1 MAFTGNYATNTYK
14 NGLNTGTFNLG
25 GILNIAHGG
34 TGLSTV
40 GPSGEVLVSN
50 GTTAGWA
57 AIPPVGDLAG
67 GAAVGWI
74 ASKLGIDDATVEGV
88 TQALTGSPE
97 MTLKLKELDLEYAKL
112 DQQDRDSARKAYSE
126 VATSEY
132 ATKLDKAVVPILALG
147 TVGIAFLLIGILM
160 FKNVPTDQQQIII
173 FALGFI
179 TSASSQVLS
188 FYFGSSQGS
197 KDKTKEIEGML
208 KK

>member
-1 MAFTGNYATNTYK
+1 MDSLLSILKGIAPVLAT
-14 NGLNTGTFNLG
+14 
-25 GILNIAHGG
+25 A
-34 TGLSTV
+34 V
-40 GPSGEVLVSN
+40 AGP
-50 GTTAGWA
+50 
-57 AIPPVGDLAG
+57 AG

-97 MTLKLKELDLEYAKL
+97 LTIKLKELDLEYAKL
-112 DQQDRDSARKAYSE
+112 EQQDRDSARKAYAE
-126 VATSEY
+126 VATSEH

-147 TVGIAFLLIGILM
+147 TVALAFLFIGILI
-160 FKNVPTDQQQIII
+160 FIDVAPDQQQMII

-179 TSASSQVLS
+179 TSSAGQVLS

-197 KDKTKEIEGML
+197 KDKTKELEGMM

>member
-1 MAFTGNYATNTYK
+1 MDTLLSLLKGVAPVLAT
-14 NGLNTGTFNLG
+14 
-25 GILNIAHGG
+25 A
-34 TGLSTV
+34 V
-40 GPSGEVLVSN
+40 AGP
-50 GTTAGWA
+50 
-57 AIPPVGDLAG
+57 AG
-67 GAAVGWI
+67 GAAVSWI
-74 ASKLGIDDATVEGV
+74 ADKLGIDNATVEGV
-88 TQALTGSPE
+88 TQALTGNPE
-97 MTLKLKELDLEYAKL
+97 LTIKLKELDLEYAKM
-112 DQQDRDSARKAYSE
+112 DAQDRDSARKAYAE

-197 KDKTKEIEGML
+197 KDKTKEIQDMI

>member
-1 MAFTGNYATNTYK
+1 MMDT
-14 NGLNTGTFNLG
+14 LL
-25 GILNIAHGG
+25 GILKGVAPVLA
-34 TGLSTV
+34 TAV
-40 GPSGEVLVSN
+40 AGP
-50 GTTAGWA
+50 
-57 AIPPVGDLAG
+57 AG

-88 TQALTGSPE
+88 TQALTGNPE
-97 MTLKLKELDLEYAKL
+97 MALKLKELDLEYAKL
-112 DQQDRDSARKAYSE
+112 EAADRDSARKAYAA

-147 TVGIAFLLIGILM
+147 VVCLAFALIAVLM
-160 FKNVPTDQQQIII
+160 FVNTPQDQQQLII

-179 TSASSQVLS
+179 TSAAGQVLS

-197 KDKTKEIEGML
+197 KDKNREIQEML

>member
-1 MAFTGNYATNTYK
+1 MDT
-14 NGLNTGTFNLG
+14 LL
-25 GILNIAHGG
+25 GILKGVAPVLA
-34 TGLSTV
+34 TAV
-40 GPSGEVLVSN
+40 AGP
-50 GTTAGWA
+50 
-57 AIPPVGDLAG
+57 AG

-88 TQALTGSPE
+88 TQALTGNPE
-97 MTLKLKELDLEYAKL
+97 MALKLKELDLEYAKL
-112 DQQDRDSARKAYSE
+112 EAADRDSARKAYAA

-147 TVGIAFLLIGILM
+147 VVGLAFALIAVLM
-160 FKNVPTDQQQIII
+160 FVNTPQDQQQLII

-179 TSASSQVLS
+179 TSAAGQVLS

-197 KDKTKEIEGML
+197 KDKNREIQEMM